1 MNLTIANKEYD
12 LHFGLDFLEYCEDIG
27 GMKVDGVNIGIGG
40 FNMMFSKLEMSDP
53 VTVLKVIQGGTNTYK
68 SKPSKADIEALLI
81 EKIEADSYQDF
92 VEELLSELKKQP
104 FTKVQIKKIE
114 ARDLENQK

>member
-1 MNLTIANKEYD
+1 MNVNISGKDYD
-12 LHFGLDFLEYCEDIG
+12 LHFGLDFLEFCEDTG

-40 FNMMFSKLEMSDP
+40 FNMMFSKLEMFDP
-53 VTVLKVIQGGTNTYK
+53 VTVMKVIQGGTNTYK
-68 SKPSKADIEALLI
+68 SKPSKANIEELLI
-81 EKIEADSYQDF
+81 EKIESDSYEEF
-92 VEELLSELKKQP
+92 VEEILAELKKQP

>member
-1 MNLTIANKEYD
+1 MNIKIADKEYD
-12 LHFGLDFLEYCEDIG
+12 LHFGLDFLEFCEDTG

-40 FNMMFSKLEMSDP
+40 FNMMYSKLEMFDP

-68 SKPSKADIEALLI
+68 SKPSKADIEELLI
-81 EKIEADSYQDF
+81 EKIESESYEDF

-104 FTKVQIKKIE
+104 FTKVQINKIE
-114 ARDLENQK
+114 ERDLENQG